1 MAGATPSD
9 AAAGGPLAGRHAL
22 VTGASRGIGLAIAGA
37 LAEAGASLSLLA
49 RAVPDEPPLSGPR
62 IGWLA
67 ADVTDEAALAC
78 ALQAAEAARGP
89 VDTLVNNAGGAET
102 APLSRS
108 DAAMVRRMLALN
120 LESVMT
126 LTRLVAP
133 GMAARGSGR
142 VINVASTAG
151 LKGYPYVTAYV
162 AAKHGVV
169 GFTRALAL
177 EMARTGV
184 TVNAVCPGYT
194 ETDLVR
200 GAIGTIM
207 ARTGRDEAS
216 ARAELAKSN
225 PQGRMV
231 RPDEV
236 AAAVLY
242 LASSS
247 AGAVTGVALSVS
259 GGETP

>member
-1 MAGATPSD
+1 
-9 AAAGGPLAGRHAL
+9 
-22 VTGASRGIGLAIAGA
+22 
-37 LAEAGASLSLLA
+37 
-49 RAVPDEPPLSGPR
+49 
-62 IGWLA
+62 
-67 ADVTDEAALAC
+67 
-78 ALQAAEAARGP
+78 
-89 VDTLVNNAGGAET
+89 
-102 APLSRS
+102 
-108 DAAMVRRMLALN
+108 MVRRMLALN

-133 GMAARGSGR
+133 GMAARGFGR

-162 AAKHGVV
+162 AAKHGVI

-177 EMARTGV
+177 EMARTAV
-184 TVNAVCPGYT
+184 TINAVCPGYT

-200 GAIGTIM
+200 GAVETIM

-231 RPDEV
+231 TPAEV

-242 LASSS
+242 LASSA
-247 AGAVTGVALSVS
+247 AGSVTGVALSVS